1 MIVYLLQ
8 IIGGLL
14 TLAGKLF
21 DYLHAKQMVDLA
33 KTAQQLDN
41 LKAQVDA
48 AKKAVE
54 IRDRARRAAEL
65 DPAGVMSDDEFVRP
79 DE

>member
-1 MIVYLLQ
+1 MIVYIIQL
-8 IIGGLL
+8 IGGLFM
-14 TLAGKLF
+14 LAGKVF
-21 DYLHAKQMVDLA
+21 DYLNQKQMVDLA
-33 KTAQQLDN
+33 KTAQELSN

-54 IRDRARRAAEL
+54 IRDKARRAAEL